1 MCNQLKNLPEM
12 FYINLLITGKN
23 QYFLCSEKLGN
34 NANMLSE

>member
-12 FYINLLITGKN
+12 FYINLLTGKN